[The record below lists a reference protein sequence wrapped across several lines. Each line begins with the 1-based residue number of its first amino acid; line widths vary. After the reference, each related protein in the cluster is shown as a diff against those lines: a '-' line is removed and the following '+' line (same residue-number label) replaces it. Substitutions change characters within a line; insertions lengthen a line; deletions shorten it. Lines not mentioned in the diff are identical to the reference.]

1 MSFACIFIL
10 PCLLKMC
17 TKDTCGVSVSIS
29 PAPPTALFSHT
40 SFGCNLIQTHPVWL
54 LGAQSELL
62 VCSGPS
68 VLFWIHL
75 LYTNT
80 VWGHCSQMYK
90 TPLSYIEIYFGTANQ
105 IVQISVYGSP
115 GLIISMLAVLVLC
128 RRGVKDLLQIS
139 ESIAYSAAMYP
150 M

>member
-1 MSFACIFIL
+1 
-10 PCLLKMC
+10 
-17 TKDTCGVSVSIS
+17 
-29 PAPPTALFSHT
+29 
-40 SFGCNLIQTHPVWL
+40 
-54 LGAQSELL
+54 
-62 VCSGPS
+62 
-68 VLFWIHL
+68 
-75 LYTNT
+75 
-80 VWGHCSQMYK
+80 MYK
-90 TPLSYIEIYFGTANQ
+90 TPLSYIEIYFGTVNQ